1 MYKALYSLL
10 TASLLVTA
18 LSAAD
23 VNATA
28 PTQVSIKTGW
38 YLGLGLGA
46 TKFMDDDIGESFD
59 NRPLG
64 VSLDQDTSNGFKLY
78 AGYKFNTIVGVEASY
93 VNYGK
98 FTYKNSLGDTTTTL
112 NPESLNLAA
121 NLGYD
126 FLNDQLR
133 PYALA
138 GLGYVDFAQGGYDKI
153 YSTESSFGMVFGVGV
168 EYTPKNFHGIGFRA
182 SIDRTMP
189 VTVQTY
195 NDPTKDDEA
204 FIQPLCLYSIGINY
218 KF

>member
-1 MYKALYSLL
+1 MQKILLSLV
-10 TASLLVTA
+10 TASLFVTI

-23 VNATA
+23 NNATK
-28 PTQVSIKTGW
+28 PTQDAINTGW

-46 TKFMDDDIGESFD
+46 TRFMDDDIGDSFD
-59 NRPLG
+59 SRPGG
-64 VSLDQDTSNGFKLY
+64 VNLDQDTDTGFKLY

-98 FTYKNSLGDTTTTL
+98 FTYTDNSGLTTTTL
-112 NPESLNLAA
+112 NPESLNVAA

-133 PYALA
+133 PYALV
-138 GLGYVDFAQGGYDKI
+138 GLGYVDFAQGGYDKV
-153 YSTESSFGMVFGVGV
+153 YSTESSFGMVFGMGV

-189 VTVQTY
+189 VTVQSY
-195 NDPTKDDEA
+195 DNPTKDDKA
-204 FIQPLCLYSIGINY
+204 FVQPLCLYSIGVNY